1 MKKRI
6 SMIIYFICLV
16 VLVGC
21 SQSNPEDTISS
32 CFNDIKNGGFYN
44 INQYFASE
52 ENMFDDLT
60 NNNEEILKQ
69 AFSKLDYKILES
81 NINGQV
87 ATVRTKIISPDIPGI
102 MGMVMTSDL
111 KIDYSGKSRDE
122 IAKEIANQIGNIEK
136 PPNDN
141 KIIQIINSKDIPLTT
156 NEININLKLV
166 NNKWFIVLDSSFIRA
181 ITGNFINS
189 IN

>member
-16 VLVGC
+16 VLGGC
-21 SQSNPEDTISS
+21 SQPNPEDTISS

-44 INQYFASE
+44 INQYFVSE
-52 ENMFDDLT
+52 ENIFNDIT
-60 NNNEEILKQ
+60 SNNEEILKQ
-69 AFSKLDYKILES
+69 AFSKLDYKILDS
-81 NINGQV
+81 NINGQTAIV
-87 ATVRTKIISPDIPGI
+87 KTKIISPDIPGI

-111 KIDYSGKSRDE
+111 NIDYSGKPRE
-122 IAKEIANQIGNIEK
+122 EIANQIGNIEQ
-136 PPNDN
+136 PANDN

-166 NNKWFIVLDSSFIRA
+166 NNKWLIVLDSSFIRA
-181 ITGNFINS
+181 ITGNFINI